1 MYISI
6 WMLDMTG
13 KSRDGL
19 FEWDTEKNKV
29 NIAKHGISFPE
40 AIGVFLD
47 PGRQEFLDELH
58 SSEEEQR
65 YITMGR
71 LPGKLLAVLVVS
83 TDRNGITRIIS
94 ARYASKREE
103 QLYYGR

>member
-6 WMLDMTG
+6 WVLDMTE

-47 PGRQEFLDELH
+47 PGRNSLMNCI
-58 SSEEEQR
+58 R
-65 YITMGR
+65 R
-71 LPGKLLAVLVVS
+71 KK
-83 TDRNGITRIIS
+83 
-94 ARYASKREE
+94 SKDI
-103 QLYYGR
+103 

>member
-1 MYISI
+1 MYINI
-6 WMLDMTG
+6 WILNMTE

-29 NIAKHGISFPE
+29 NIIKHGISFSE
-40 AIGVFLD
+40 AIGIFLD
-47 PGRQEFLDELH
+47 ADRQEFFDELH

-65 YITMGR
+65 YITIGR
-71 LPGKLLAVLVVS
+71 LPGKLLIVLVVS

-94 ARYASKREE
+94 ARYASKKEE
-103 QLYYGR
+103 QLYYG

>member
-1 MYISI
+1 
-6 WMLDMTG
+6 MTE

-29 NIAKHGISFPE
+29 NIVKHGISFSE
-40 AIGVFLD
+40 AIGIFLD
-47 PGRQEFLDELH
+47 AGRQEFFDELH

-65 YITMGR
+65 YITIGR
-71 LPGKLLAVLVVS
+71 LPGKLLIVLVVS

-94 ARYASKREE
+94 ARYASKKEE
-103 QLYYGR
+103 QLYYG

>member
-1 MYISI
+1 MYIII
-6 WMLDMTG
+6 WILNMTE

-29 NIAKHGISFPE
+29 NIIKHGISFSE
-40 AIGVFLD
+40 AIGIFLD
-47 PGRQEFLDELH
+47 SNRQEFFDELH

-65 YITMGR
+65 YITIGR
-71 LPGKLLAVLVVS
+71 LPGKFLVVLVVS

-94 ARYASKREE
+94 ARYASKKEE
-103 QLYYGR
+103 QLYYG